1 MALARNLFKRSSR
14 MAEDTSDAVQ
24 SASECVQKSL
34 SRSSVKRT
42 GMVLL
47 AILGIGLLYWAGPE
61 IRRYAKMEMM

>member
-1 MALARNLFKRSSR
+1 MALARDIFKRSSR
-14 MAEDTSDAVQ
+14 TLEDTSDALQ

-34 SRSSVKRT
+34 ARSSVKRT

-61 IRRYAKMEMM
+61 IRRYIKMERM